1 MCSILQKQKD
11 DSKQQKW
18 FLDVYTST
26 TILGFVVSEDS
37 EIWCDNFTSKN
48 IMLQASICLL
58 FLNAGKNTRSI
69 TKYPLLP
76 IFTFSN
82 FNSNWQVILHQQCLN
97 FPFANRN

>member
-82 FNSNWQVILHQQCLN
+82 FNCKLTGNLASSVPQ
-97 FPFANRN
+97 FPFRK